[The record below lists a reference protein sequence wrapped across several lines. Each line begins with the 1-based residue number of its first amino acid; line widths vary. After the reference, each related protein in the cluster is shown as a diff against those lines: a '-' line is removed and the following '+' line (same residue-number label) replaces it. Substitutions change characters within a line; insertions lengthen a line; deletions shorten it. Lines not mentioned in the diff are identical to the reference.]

1 MSEYNE
7 LIAGDVLNGLEDI
20 ADESVHTICTSPPYW
35 QQRDYD
41 TDGQL
46 GTEDTVEA
54 YVENI
59 VDVARECHR
68 ILRNDG
74 SFLLNIGDTFTNKQ
88 RNLIPFTVA
97 QQLSDDVGFVL
108 RNDLVWAKNHA
119 KPDPARDR
127 RANEHEYI
135 FHFTKDTAYWYDG
148 SVTDGGH
155 TSVIEAPTAT
165 SELDHV
171 AVYSE
176 ELVDKLL
183 RGTTPPVVCKQC
195 QQPYERQY
203 DRVPRPFADPER
215 TQSKRAYELYEESE
229 LTEAHIEAIQASG
242 ISDVGKAKVT
252 EDGAGR
258 NTADVEA
265 LAEEAKDVLGG
276 YYREFTM
283 VERIPDGWEQYCSC
297 DAGTAGGVVCD
308 PFIGSGT
315 TGVVARKQGLRYLGV
330 DINEEYLET
339 AQERISEVDV

>member
-1 MSEYNE
+1 
-7 LIAGDVLNGLEDI
+7 VLNSLEDI
-20 ADESVHTICTSPPYW
+20 VDESVHTICTSPPYW

-59 VDVARECHR
+59 ADVARECHR
-68 ILRNDG
+68 ILRDDG
-74 SFLLNIGDTFTNKQ
+74 SFLLNIGDTFTDKQ
-88 RNLIPFTVA
+88 RNLIPFRVA
-97 QQLSDDVGFVL
+97 QQLSEEVGFVL

-127 RANEHEYI
+127 RANEHEYV
-135 FHFTKDTAYWYDG
+135 FHFTKDTEYWYDG

-176 ELVDKLL
+176 ELVKELL

-215 TQSKRAYELYEESE
+215 AQSKRAYELYEESE
-229 LTEAHIEAIQASG
+229 LTETHIEAIQAVG

-258 NTADVEA
+258 NADDVRQ
-265 LAEEAKDVLGG
+265 LADEAKEVLGG

-283 VERIPDGWEQYCSC
+283 IERIPAGWEQDCSC